1 MLIKIDIKNII
12 VSIALG
18 IALNN
23 YIPQTR
29 N

>member
-1 MLIKIDIKNII
+1 MLIKIDVKNII

-18 IALNN
+18 TALNN